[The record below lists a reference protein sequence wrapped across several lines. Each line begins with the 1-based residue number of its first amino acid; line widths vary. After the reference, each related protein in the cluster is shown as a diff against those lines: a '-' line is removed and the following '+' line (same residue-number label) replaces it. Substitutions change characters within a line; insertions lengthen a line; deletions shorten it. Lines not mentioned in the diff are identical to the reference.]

1 MKPDLLISQ
10 EIAAVLLASYS
21 LGIAEIHA
29 AQSASDIA
37 PPRLS
42 VTGEWQHYGEAFR
55 KGTLSLELRTRAGD
69 ETVSAEHETKFKAL
83 LKALLGA
90 DTIARSSAKAT
101 FTQAL
106 ATRAKV
112 NLMDYGPKEIVSDVD
127 GDDLR
132 TQLTLNMVWKFV

>member
-1 MKPDLLISQ
+1 MKPDLLISH

-29 AQSASDIA
+29 SQSAADIA
-37 PPRLS
+37 RPLLS

-55 KGTLSLELRTRAGD
+55 KGTLDLELRSRTGDDAAG
-69 ETVSAEHETKFKAL
+69 EHQTMFAAL

-90 DTIARSSAKAT
+90 DAITVGSAKAT
-101 FTQAL
+101 FKQAL

-112 NLMDYGPKEIVSDVD
+112 NVLDYGPKEIIGDTD

-132 TQLTLNMVWKFV
+132 SKLTLNMVWKFV